1 MKMIEVDDG
10 NGNKAEIHRY
20 GAATEEDILFKDYP
34 CGETV
39 IYVALIFNIF
49 LNGKE
54 IAPMNS
60 FRGLATI
67 TFSGSRLPMQAHKSQ
82 WYILYRRCRNLSLL

>member
-39 IYVALIFNIF
+39 MY
-49 LNGKE
+49 
-54 IAPMNS
+54 
-60 FRGLATI
+60 
-67 TFSGSRLPMQAHKSQ
+67 
-82 WYILYRRCRNLSLL
+82 LSLKLLTYS

>member
-20 GAATEEDILFKDYP
+20 GAATEEDILFKDFP

-39 IYVALIFNIF
+39 IYVALFF
-49 LNGKE
+49 LIHISK
-54 IAPMNS
+54 
-60 FRGLATI
+60 
-67 TFSGSRLPMQAHKSQ
+67 
-82 WYILYRRCRNLSLL
+82 W